1 MDFGGKTQQH
11 SHCYSSQY
19 QKQAIMPQLRPNLYG
34 KPSRNIFVM
43 KVPLPGSGKLVYNI
57 PLGSNSDLANNASVA
72 PPWLVAF
79 IAIFGALDCG
89 SYWVFF
95 HTPLELAV
103 IYHRLIGM

>member
-1 MDFGGKTQQH
+1 
-11 SHCYSSQY
+11 
-19 QKQAIMPQLRPNLYG
+19 
-34 KPSRNIFVM
+34 M

-89 SYWVFF
+89 SYWAFF
-95 HTPLELAV
+95 HTPLQLAV